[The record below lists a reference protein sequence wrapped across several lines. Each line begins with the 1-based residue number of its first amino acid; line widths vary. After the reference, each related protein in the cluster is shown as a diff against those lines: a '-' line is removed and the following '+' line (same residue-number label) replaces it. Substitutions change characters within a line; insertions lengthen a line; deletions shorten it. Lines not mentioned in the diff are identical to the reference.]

1 MLIVEVY
8 HHEIRCQRGFFR
20 MLKNIKPTIP
30 MSSTFSKDME
40 NAHFDEFRKVEMKM
54 FTLEQVKDNL
64 QLVADGFR
72 FKYEDPSSS
81 NAIELN
87 IGVMEK
93 TLDEL
98 KWLFSKIEETSPEN
112 WGLDADQEENAL

>member
-1 MLIVEVY
+1 MGTLNICLSVALDVVGLIFPIFIFKSQT
-8 HHEIRCQRGFFR
+8 HW
-20 MLKNIKPTIP
+20 N
-30 MSSTFSKDME
+30 
-40 NAHFDEFRKVEMKM
+40 NAAINFVL
-54 FTLEQVKDNL
+54 TLEQVKDNL

-93 TLDEL
+93 TFDEL
-98 KWLFSKIEETSPEN
+98 KWLFSRIEGTSPEN
-112 WGLDADQEENAL
+112 WGLDAIQEENSI

>member
-1 MLIVEVY
+1 
-8 HHEIRCQRGFFR
+8 
-20 MLKNIKPTIP
+20 